1 MRSSLVAFPNKIDLM
16 DLVLGARSIAI
27 AVSAITIALGPADQT
42 PRGPVQRNELTTKY
56 LKVLVTPLDRL
67 ATPGSRI
74 TLALDITP
82 GPKIHVYAPEQ
93 QDYIPV
99 SLKLEPSPDFK
110 ASPAKY
116 PPSEPLFLAPI
127 NQTAK
132 VYEKP
137 FKIEQEITLAR
148 SGALTRRAAAKDT
161 LVITG
166 TLGYQA
172 CDDRVCYRPDSLPIT
187 WKIGLI
193 PAER

>member
-1 MRSSLVAFPNKIDLM
+1 M
-16 DLVLGARSIAI
+16 DLPFGAQSIAI
-27 AVSAITIALGPADQT
+27 ALSAVTIALGTADQT

-99 SLKLEPSPDFK
+99 SLKLDPSTDFK
-110 ASPAKY
+110 VSPAKF
-116 PPSEPLFLAPI
+116 PPSQPLFLAPI
-127 NQTAK
+127 NETAR
-132 VYEKP
+132 VYDKP
-137 FKIEQEITLAR
+137 FQIEQEITLAR
-148 SGALTRRAAAKDT
+148 SATLVKRAASRDT
-161 LVITG
+161 LVVTG
-166 TLGYQA
+166 ALAYQA

-187 WKIGLI
+187 WKIGLV
-193 PAER
+193 PTER